1 MKQTIN
7 SYSFIQ
13 AFKDAG
19 RETQFSYG
27 ALNALFDYFEQYE
40 QDTGEQLELDVVS
53 ICCEY
58 TEESF
63 RDIANAYFI
72 DSDGDSEDLQD
83 AVREYLED
91 NTTIVSEDRG
101 VFVYRQF

>member
-7 SYSFIQ
+7 SYSFRQ

-19 RETQFSYG
+19 RESQFSYD

-40 QDTGEQLELDVVS
+40 QDTGESIELDVIA

-58 TEESF
+58 TEEGF
-63 RDIANAYFI
+63 REIA
-72 DSDGDSEDLQD
+72 DGYNIEVEGDAEALKD

-91 NTTIVSEDRG
+91 NTNVVSEDGG
-101 VFVYRQF
+101 VFVYQQF